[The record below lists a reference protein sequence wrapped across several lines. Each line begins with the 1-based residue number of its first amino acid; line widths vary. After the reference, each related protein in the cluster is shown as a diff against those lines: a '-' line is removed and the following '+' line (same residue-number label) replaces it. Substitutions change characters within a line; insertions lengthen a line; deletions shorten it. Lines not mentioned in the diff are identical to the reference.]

1 MVACIIIM
9 GLFAKLYGGSWSLK
23 STEKLLSVD
32 NSIKSGVVT
41 EGKFGKQVCFTL
53 VSGETG
59 YAPLS
64 RDSKLEIGEEF
75 PVANA
80 SVQTLTKSGEDDI
93 IRVIE

>member
-1 MVACIIIM
+1 M

-23 STEKLLSVD
+23 STEKLSAVEP
-32 NSIKSGVVT
+32 NIKSAVVT
-41 EGKFGKQVCFTL
+41 EGKFGKQVCCTM

-59 YAPLS
+59 YVSLS

-80 SVQTLTKSGEDDI
+80 SVQTLTKSGEADI
-93 IRVIE
+93 LRVIE